1 MGRKSFA
8 RQGFSTT
15 CKFSCKVKEHIS
27 VSKKCKIQS
36 FATVS
41 LFIHH
46 TCCKIVNDSHRY
58 SVTLPDKCL
67 ASGENGFVCCSQIHL
82 IVAVPKYYD
91 LSVTEEV
98 TVEMMVVSGGKKSEP
113 QTFTYLPL
121 PTKKGMYCGKHQA
134 VTLSCLT
141 SFVLA
146 HSREGTGWS
155 SC

>member
-1 MGRKSFA
+1 MGEDV
-8 RQGFSTT
+8 
-15 CKFSCKVKEHIS
+15 C
-27 VSKKCKIQS
+27 
-36 FATVS
+36 
-41 LFIHH
+41 L
-46 TCCKIVNDSHRY
+46 CC
-58 SVTLPDKCL
+58 
-67 ASGENGFVCCSQIHL
+67 QIHL

-91 LSVTEEV
+91 QSVREEV

-113 QTFTYLPL
+113 QIFTYLPL
-121 PTKKGMYCGKHQA
+121 PTKEGMYRGAPQA

>member
-1 MGRKSFA
+1 MLYFCVTSENICF
-8 RQGFSTT
+8 F
-15 CKFSCKVKEHIS
+15 
-27 VSKKCKIQS
+27 
-36 FATVS
+36 
-41 LFIHH
+41 L
-46 TCCKIVNDSHRY
+46 CC
-58 SVTLPDKCL
+58 
-67 ASGENGFVCCSQIHL
+67 QIHL

-113 QTFTYLPL
+113 QSFTYLPL
-121 PTKKGMYCGKHQA
+121 PTKKGMYCGRHQA